1 MMSKKPTNH
10 DNTICQVTQIE
21 IGSAMRVANFMLVLF
36 YASSKVDGQHFN
48 SVVEKNPE
56 RAQMI
61 HLLLRFLQKYVKG
74 SSEDILEY
82 YSKGSCILLNNKILM
97 GNDI

>member
-36 YASSKVDGQHFN
+36 CANSKVDGHFN
-48 SVVEKNPE
+48 SVVEKNPK

-61 HLLLRFLQKYVKG
+61 HLLLRFLHKYVKG
-74 SSEDILEY
+74 SSENILEY
-82 YSKGSCILLNNKILM
+82 YSKGSCILLNNKILIN
-97 GNDI
+97 NDM